1 MSDLSLRSNSC
12 IELSEIRKLDNLLKQ
27 CESVSHEDISYE
39 TEQFQLYDYCE
50 NKRKYSSTGLL
61 SKLTNGK
68 KLHRLCMKEPDLR
81 PARAVASSSALQT
94 SDDNKRRNNMIVIP
108 PPGSAA
114 PVRSSNNKIISPSS
128 TFVRSNAIDD
138 DTPGGSGDQIFKRT
152 KPLSANNYDNRK
164 RRKVH
169 NCESIERPQH
179 YATDCPPSK
188 SESFDN
194 QNSDWKSHYHD
205 DDDDRRIKI
214 RELPS
219 KINNV
224 DNLNSASASKN
235 DRNFDTRSDKSDKS
249 LSQVNST
256 KSRSKFSPTFLS
268 RKASHKSETVHDSTA
283 RETLLPTV
291 FSEKLL
297 EPVETVGSITNFL
310 LIFIIL
316 SFLYHFQRQV
326 HVQLGHHQPSLR
338 DLSLEV
344 NKKNY

>member
-68 KLHRLCMKEPDLR
+68 KQLHRLCMKEPDVRSSLG
-81 PARAVASSSALQT
+81 PPLSAPLPPPSAV
-94 SDDNKRRNNMIVIP
+94 DDHHHHYNTNQNTKKRNAMIAIP
-108 PPGSAA
+108 PPSQL
-114 PVRSSNNKIISPSS
+114 PMRNKIMSPST
-128 TFVRSNAIDD
+128 TFIRSNAVDAD
-138 DTPGGSGDQIFKRT
+138 DTPLGVGGDVFKRT
-152 KPLSANNYDNRK
+152 KPHSANNYDQRK

-169 NCESIERPQH
+169 NCESIERPQQH
-179 YATDCPPSK
+179 LHHQYASTDCPPSK

-205 DDDDRRIKI
+205 DVEEERRIRI

-219 KINNV
+219 RIVNV
-224 DNLNSASASKN
+224 DSMNLGSSSGGGGVVLES
-235 DRNFDTRSDKSDKS
+235 RSDKSEKGS
-249 LSQVNST
+249 C

-268 RKASHKSETVHDSTA
+268 RKASHKSEMVHDSTA

-291 FSEKLL
+291 ISEKLR
-297 EPVETVGSITNFL
+297 EPVETVGHILIL
-310 LIFIIL
+310 L
-316 SFLYHFQRQV
+316 
-326 HVQLGHHQPSLR
+326 
-338 DLSLEV
+338 
-344 NKKNY
+344 